1 MAHKGLIGLLLS
13 PFTSPRIICL
23 QSDPLASALRL
34 QPSAF
39 GPHPS
44 TLNLRPSTSGILPIL
59 FDWDTVVVEEKLQL
73 QRRLTC
79 WNFWPTN
86 HLPSVRSF
94 AFGPPPLAI
103 SLRPSPSAFGPH
115 PSTLN
120 LRPSTSGILPILFDW
135 DTFVVEEKLQLQRRL
150 TCWNFKPTDHLP
162 SVRSSAFG
170 PPPLAISLRP
180 SSFDTQPSAI
190 SLQHSSYFV
199 SLGYR
204 CSGGEITSS
213 VDIELLEF
221 LSASNDIE
229 LGVLD
234 DGELANLLTDSNDE
248 QNE

>member
-1 MAHKGLIGLLLS
+1 MGLSL
-13 PFTSPRIICL
+13 TY
-23 QSDPLASALRL
+23 
-34 QPSAF
+34 
-39 GPHPS
+39 
-44 TLNLRPSTSGILPIL
+44 
-59 FDWDTVVVEEKLQL
+59 K
-73 QRRLTC
+73 RRLISFKKEET
-79 WNFWPTN
+79 
-86 HLPSVRSF
+86 RSS
-94 AFGPPPLAI
+94 AFGPPPSAF
-103 SLRPSPSAFGPH
+103 SLGPSATSILPPHRQNTKRGDSPLLIKEDSSPSR
-115 PSTLN
+115 N
-120 LRPSTSGILPILFDW
+120 ERPIY
-135 DTFVVEEKLQLQRRL
+135 
-150 TCWNFKPTDHLP
+150 KPTDHLP